1 MHNISVGFN
10 LLIIVSFKSVILSD
24 MITKSY
30 SVREVSVYLEY
41 RINESPG
48 VARRIYNFWYRG
60 DKHTAKID
68 SVNSVLTGG

>member
-10 LLIIVSFKSVILSD
+10 LLIIVSFKPVILSD
-24 MITKSY
+24 IITKS
-30 SVREVSVYLEY
+30 EVSVYLEY